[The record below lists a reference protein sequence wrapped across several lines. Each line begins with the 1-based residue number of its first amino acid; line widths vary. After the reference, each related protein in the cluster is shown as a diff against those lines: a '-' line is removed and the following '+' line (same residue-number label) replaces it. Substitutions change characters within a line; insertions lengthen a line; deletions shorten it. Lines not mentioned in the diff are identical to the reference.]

1 VTPIDFVSTCDITSG
16 PSGAPVIN
24 QDGEI
29 VGVTFDGN
37 IESIAITYLYEDEK
51 ARAVHVAS
59 QGIVEALQK
68 VYKAPAL
75 LRELGAPAGTTSAF
89 GNPAPR

>member
-1 VTPIDFVSTCDITSG
+1 M
-16 PSGAPVIN
+16 N
-24 QDGEI
+24 QNGEI

-75 LRELGAPAGTTSAF
+75 LRELGASRERHPRLGT
-89 GNPAPR
+89 RRR

>member
-1 VTPIDFVSTCDITSG
+1 VV
-16 PSGAPVIN
+16 N
-24 QDGEI
+24 QNGEI
-29 VGVTFDGN
+29 VGVTFDAN

-51 ARAVHVAS
+51 ARAIHVAS

-75 LRELGAPAGTTSAF
+75 LRELGAPAGAPISAI
-89 GNPAPR
+89 RQ